1 MTDQPAGPPTET
13 KSSRTWL
20 IVLIVVV
27 VLCCLCLVGGGLIWA
42 LWTYGD
48 QWFGLTLLRLAFGL
62 A

>member
-1 MTDQPAGPPTET
+1 MTDQPIGPTTET

-27 VLCCLCLVGGGLIWA
+27 VLCCLCLVAGGAIWA

-48 QWFGLTLLRLAFGL
+48 KWFGLTPPSALLALL
-62 A
+62 